1 MKRIFIVVVFVS
13 LLVISCAG
21 EHPQSLDNAK
31 DELGGTSVTQYTEKT
46 EIFMEYPALVIN
58 DEAKFLIHITDLK
71 DFKAVKQGVLTA
83 EFINDNGEK
92 ISIKED
98 KPARAGI
105 YIPTVIFKNAGN
117 YQMVITLVG
126 NQVSDKI
133 IVENV
138 NVYTSEKEVPSQD
151 EEVNSSISFLKEQQW
166 KIDFANEPVIKRKMQ
181 QFVVATGELQAKP
194 ELFSKVVSPIQG
206 IVLSKN
212 NRDLKTVGSFVK
224 KGEYLLN
231 ISPSSDA
238 SENIQRIKSD
248 YLLAKSEYE
257 RVVALFSKNVATEK
271 NLDEARF
278 DFESKKASY
287 NSLVDQIEITEN
299 GYAVIVPIEGYI
311 EQINF
316 DLGDQLE
323 SGEELFTILNSN
335 RLILKANV
343 PSSHFELANNV
354 TDACFMPEGLNSEFT
369 VSSLNGKKLSVAASL
384 NLQNRTV
391 PVYFEF
397 NNPQKQLKVG
407 MFTEVHL
414 RVGNAVEYVSIP
426 ESAVI
431 NEDGL
436 KTAYIQLEG
445 EAFEKRIL
453 KTGIVD
459 DGFVQVIEGLKMGER
474 VVTKGAYQVR
484 LAELSPD
491 SAIGHGHG
499 H

>member
-31 DELGGTSVTQYTEKT
+31 DELGGTSVTLYTEKT

-238 SENIQRIKSD
+238 SENIQLVTLRGPIGADEKP
-248 YLLAKSEYE
+248 AK
-257 RVVALFSKNVATEK
+257 TWTP
-271 NLDEARF
+271 D
-278 DFESKKASY
+278 
-287 NSLVDQIEITEN
+287 
-299 GYAVIVPIEGYI
+299 
-311 EQINF
+311 
-316 DLGDQLE
+316 GD
-323 SGEELFTILNSN
+323 TI
-335 RLILKANV
+335 
-343 PSSHFELANNV
+343 FELTFVDPKNAKGEWVFSGNALAV
-354 TDACFMPEGLNSEFT
+354 HTMKTTEFT
-369 VSSLNGKKLSVAASL
+369 VDYKILDLTETEAMIVEEETVELSEEIVMEETIPAMEEPTGPTTHTVDIPKGTSVPGCEENNSCYLPADITVNAGDTVEWINIDTAAHTVTGGSPANGPSGVFDSSLVMASASYAFTFNDAGSYDYFCMVHPWMVGSV
-384 NLQNRTV
+384 TV
-391 PVYFEF
+391 
-397 NNPQKQLKVG
+397 N
-407 MFTEVHL
+407 
-414 RVGNAVEYVSIP
+414 
-426 ESAVI
+426 
-431 NEDGL
+431 
-436 KTAYIQLEG
+436 
-445 EAFEKRIL
+445 
-453 KTGIVD
+453 
-459 DGFVQVIEGLKMGER
+459 
-474 VVTKGAYQVR
+474 
-484 LAELSPD
+484 
-491 SAIGHGHG
+491 
-499 H
+499 